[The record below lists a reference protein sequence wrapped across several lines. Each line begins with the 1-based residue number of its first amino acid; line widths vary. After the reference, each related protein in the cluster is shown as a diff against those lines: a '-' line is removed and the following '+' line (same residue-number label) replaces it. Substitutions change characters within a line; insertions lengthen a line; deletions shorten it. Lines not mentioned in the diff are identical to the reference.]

1 MPREPRS
8 WWIYQ
13 GLEKRNEANALSPEL
28 ARLGVPPPWRRFGKQ
43 ARQDRG
49 ATFEP
54 ETAEIDRVNAALLL
68 RRPLLVTGRP
78 GTGKTSLTY
87 AVAHE
92 LGLEPVL
99 RWSVTSR
106 TQRQDGLYRYDA
118 IGRLQDTPRAGQHE
132 GEPPDIGNYLTL
144 GPLGTALFGR
154 ILQTEDGEPVL
165 TEEGKPV
172 VYPRI
177 LLIDEIDKSD
187 IDLPN
192 DLLHLFEEGEFEIP
206 ELARLE
212 SREYQENPKG
222 EKGFWI
228 KPDDYNDPLSFQCQK
243 KLFIPADGR
252 VRCPDNGF
260 PLVIMTSNGERE
272 FPPAFMR
279 RCLQLEMQLPNEDKL
294 KRIVE
299 RHFALHP
306 DYGKKVAYINDL
318 ITQFLDRRDG
328 KTDGRRQDLAADQL
342 LNAVHLVL
350 ENIDPTRKLDR
361 EMLDALWQ
369 PLSGAE
375 AL

>member
-1 MPREPRS
+1 MPPETRP

-13 GLEKRNEANALSPEL
+13 GHGKRNENNALSLEL
-28 ARLGVPPPWRRFGKQ
+28 TRLGTPPPWRRFGKQ

-54 ETAEIDRVNAALLL
+54 EIAEIDRVNAALLL

-99 RWSVTSR
+99 RWSITSR
-106 TQRQDGLYRYDA
+106 TQLQDGLYRYDA
-118 IGRLQDTPRAGQHE
+118 IGRLQDTPRAGKQE
-132 GEPPDIGNYLTL
+132 GEPPAIGDYLTL
-144 GPLGTALFGR
+144 GPLGTALFAR
-154 ILQTEDGEPVL
+154 EHKPEDGEPVF
-165 TEEGKPV
+165 
-172 VYPRI
+172 YPRV

-212 SREYQENPKG
+212 SKEYWGNPEG
-222 EKGFWI
+222 EKGFYI
-228 KPDDYNDPLSFQCQK
+228 KPDDYSDRLSFQYQK
-243 KLFIPADGR
+243 KLFIPVNGR
-252 VRCPDNGF
+252 VRCQEDAF

-279 RCLQLEMQLPNEDKL
+279 RCLQLEMQLPDADKL

-306 DYGKKVAYINDL
+306 DYRKKMVDIEQL
-318 ITQFLDRRDG
+318 ITLFIDRREG
-328 KTDGRRQDLAADQL
+328 KTDGKRQDLAADQL
-342 LNAVHLVL
+342 FNAVYLVL
-350 ENIDPTRKLDR
+350 ENIDPTRKLDG
-361 EMLDALWQ
+361 EMLVDALWK
-369 PLSGAE
+369 PLSGTE
-375 AL
+375 VL

>member
-1 MPREPRS
+1 MPRETRS

-13 GLEKRNEANALSPEL
+13 GLEERNEANALSPAL
-28 ARLGVPPPWRRFGKQ
+28 SRLGAPPPWRRFGKQ
-43 ARQDRG
+43 SRQDRG

-99 RWSVTSR
+99 RWSITSR
-106 TQRQDGLYRYDA
+106 TQLQDGLYRYDA
-118 IGRLQDTPRAGQHE
+118 IGRLQDTQLAAKQT
-132 GEPPDIGNYLTL
+132 DIGDYLTL
-144 GPLGTALFGR
+144 GPLGTALLGR
-154 ILQTEDGEPVL
+154 TLQTED
-165 TEEGKPV
+165 GKPV

-212 SREYQENPKG
+212 KRGDQENPKD

-228 KPDDYNDPLSFQCQK
+228 KPHDYNDPLSFQYKK
-243 KLFIPADGR
+243 KLLIPADGW
-252 VRCPDNGF
+252 VRCPENGF
-260 PLVIMTSNGERE
+260 PLVVMTSNRERE

-279 RCLQLEMQLPNEDKL
+279 RCLQLEMQLPNEAKL

-299 RHFALHP
+299 RHFARHSN
-306 DYGKKVAYINDL
+306 YGKKIADINDL

-328 KTDGRRQDLAADQL
+328 KSDGRQKDLAADQL

-350 ENIDPTRKLDR
+350 ENIDPSRKLDR

-369 PLSGAE
+369 PLSGGE
-375 AL
+375 VL

>member
-1 MPREPRS
+1 MSREIRS

-13 GLEKRNEANALSPEL
+13 GLEKRNETNALSPEL
-28 ARLGVPPPWRRFGKQ
+28 TRLGAPPPWRRFGKQ

-54 ETAEIDRVNAALLL
+54 ETAEIDRVNVALLL

-106 TQRQDGLYRYDA
+106 TQLQDGLYRYDA
-118 IGRLQDTPRAGQHE
+118 IGRLQDTPRAGEHE

-144 GPLGTALFGR
+144 GPLGAALFGR
-154 ILQTEDGEPVL
+154 ILHTEDGN
-165 TEEGKPV
+165 PV
-172 VYPRI
+172 VYPRV

-212 SREYQENPKG
+212 SREYQENPED

-228 KPDDYNDPLSFQCQK
+228 KPHDYNDPLSFQHRK

-279 RCLQLEMQLPNEDKL
+279 RCLQLEMQLPDEGKL
-294 KRIVE
+294 ERIVE
-299 RHFALHP
+299 RHFALHR
-306 DYGKKVAYINDL
+306 DYEKKTADIKRL
-318 ITQFLDRRDG
+318 IALFIDRRDG

-350 ENIDPTRKLDR
+350 ENIDPTRKLDK
-361 EMLDALWQ
+361 EMLVDALWQ

-375 AL
+375 VL

>member
-1 MPREPRS
+1 MPRETRP
-8 WWIYQ
+8 WWIYR
-13 GLEKRNEANALSPEL
+13 GLEKRNETNAPSPEL
-28 ARLGVPPPWRRFGKQ
+28 TRLGAPPPWRRFGKQ

-99 RWSVTSR
+99 RWPVTSR
-106 TQRQDGLYRYDA
+106 TQLQEGLYRYDA
-118 IGRLQDTPRAGQHE
+118 IGRLQDTPRAGKHE

-154 ILQTEDGEPVL
+154 VAQ

-172 VYPRI
+172 VYPRV

-212 SREYQENPKG
+212 SREYEGNPEG

-228 KPDDYNDPLSFQCQK
+228 KPHDYNDPLSLQHRK

-260 PLVIMTSNGERE
+260 PWS
-272 FPPAFMR
+272 
-279 RCLQLEMQLPNEDKL
+279 
-294 KRIVE
+294 
-299 RHFALHP
+299 
-306 DYGKKVAYINDL
+306 
-318 ITQFLDRRDG
+318 
-328 KTDGRRQDLAADQL
+328 
-342 LNAVHLVL
+342 
-350 ENIDPTRKLDR
+350 
-361 EMLDALWQ
+361 
-369 PLSGAE
+369 S
-375 AL
+375 